1 MMRTAFVAVA
11 MTVAVMFA
19 GANAASIDLDQTNF
33 EDKVRAARPSA
44 AAAAGTAGGEEPRG
58 VGRRARHRRSRRI
71 RFVVSPSARRR
82 ASVVLRA

>member
-11 MTVAVMFA
+11 VAVAVMFA

-44 AAAAGTAGGEEPRG
+44 AAAGTAGGEEPRESAG
-58 VGRRARHRRSRRI
+58 AHAIGGLVASVSLSRR
-71 RFVVSPSARRR
+71 RRGR
-82 ASVVLRA
+82 ALRWF